1 MRRLEEAFK
10 GKGETGSYR
19 HIKDTGCAE
28 VPSNGHT
35 HHKRA
40 VLHQPIAVA
49 TQAQVVLV
57 TIINR

>member
-1 MRRLEEAFK
+1 MRRLEEAFE

-28 VPSNGHT
+28 VPCIAHT

-40 VLHQPIAVA
+40 VLLHQLMAVA

-57 TIINR
+57 TVNR

>member
-1 MRRLEEAFK
+1 MRRLEEAFE

-28 VPSNGHT
+28 VPCIAHT

-40 VLHQPIAVA
+40 VLLH
-49 TQAQVVLV
+49 
-57 TIINR
+57 